1 MERVLEAEE
10 GRFRSRHIFS
20 FAEDLNL
27 VNFAALRCLLS
38 PSPISPH
45 SQSGPGI
52 QIPRNKEVTEIQ
64 ISLMNKERRVTGL
77 SHFSSTSTAAQGP
90 AMDAQGMH
98 LFKSLSSESPVEPV
112 SVRRN
117 RVANYKLLPC
127 VLSCFSH
134 AQLFVTPRTV
144 PHQAPLSM
152 EFSRQEYCSGLPFPP
167 PGALP
172 DPGKEPRSPAL

>member
-1 MERVLEAEE
+1 MLEAEE
-10 GRFRSRHIFS
+10 GSFRSRHIFG

-27 VNFAALRCLLS
+27 VNFAALHCLLR
-38 PSPISPH
+38 PSPISPY

-52 QIPRNKEVTEIQ
+52 QIPRNKEVTEMQ

-98 LFKSLSSESPVEPV
+98 LLKSLSSESPMEPV

-117 RVANYKLLPC
+117 RVLLLLLLLLML
-127 VLSCFSH
+127 LS
-134 AQLFVTPRTV
+134 R
-144 PHQAPLSM
+144 
-152 EFSRQEYCSGLPFPP
+152 FSRVQLCATP
-167 PGALP
+167 
-172 DPGKEPRSPAL
+172 